1 MLNVKTSVLF
11 EFANFLADEAAK
23 ISCKYFRQ
31 SLSIDSKENKT
42 PVTIADREIEL
53 HLRELIKQH
62 YPEHGII
69 GEEFAN
75 SAENAAFC
83 WVLDPIDGTVAFSTG
98 KPTFTTLVA
107 LLQNDLP
114 ILSIIDQAISNERF
128 SALVGSPAQLNQ
140 QCLQTSKVNKLAD
153 VRLNATTP
161 YMFTTN
167 DEKSKFEL
175 LRKQVRLT
183 SFGGDAYAFGLL
195 AAGHIDIIMEA
206 DLQYYDIAAL
216 IPIITASGGVISDW
230 QGNPLSREFNGQCL
244 ACANIELQQQ
254 ALQVINQIK

>member
-1 MLNVKTSVLF
+1 MSTNLPATLF

-23 ISCKYFRQ
+23 ISRKYFRQ
-31 SLSIDSKENKT
+31 PLLIDSKENKT

-53 HLRELIKQH
+53 RLRELIKQH

-75 SAENAAFC
+75 NAESAEFC

-107 LLQNDLP
+107 LLQDDMP
-114 ILSIIDQAISNERF
+114 VLSVIDQAISHERF
-128 SALVGSPAQLNQ
+128 SALAGNSAHLNQ
-140 QCLQTSKVNKLAD
+140 QILQTSQVNKLCD

-161 YMFTTN
+161 YMFTT
-167 DEKSKFEL
+167 DYERAKFEL
-175 LRKQVRLT
+175 LRQKVRLT

-206 DLQYYDIAAL
+206 DLQYYDVAAL

-230 QGNPLSREFNGQCL
+230 QGKSLNREFNGQCL
-244 ACANIELQQQ
+244 ACANLELQQQ
-254 ALQVINQIK
+254 ALHIINSI

>member
-1 MLNVKTSVLF
+1 MLNFKTSALF

-23 ISCKYFRQ
+23 ISRKYFRQ
-31 SLSIDSKENKT
+31 PLLIDSKENKT
-42 PVTIADREIEL
+42 PVTVADREIEL
-53 HLRELIKQH
+53 RLRELIKQH

-75 SAENAAFC
+75 SGESAEFC

-107 LLQNDLP
+107 LLQNGLP
-114 ILSIIDQAISNERF
+114 ILSVIDQAISHERF
-128 SALVGSPAQLNQ
+128 SALVGIPAQLNQ
-140 QCLQTSKVNKLAD
+140 QFLQTSKVNKLVD

-206 DLQYYDIAAL
+206 DLQYYDVAAL

-244 ACANIELQQQ
+244 ACANLELQQQ
-254 ALQVINQIK
+254 ALQIINSI

>member
-1 MLNVKTSVLF
+1 MSINLSTVLF

-23 ISCKYFRQ
+23 ISRKYFRQ
-31 SLSIDSKENKT
+31 PLLIDSKENKT

-53 HLRELIKQH
+53 RLRELIKQH
-62 YPEHGII
+62 SPEHGII

-75 SAENAAFC
+75 SAESAEYC

-107 LLQNDLP
+107 LLHNGVPL
-114 ILSIIDQAISNERF
+114 LSVIDQAISQERF
-128 SALVGSPAQLNQ
+128 SALAGNVAQLNGQ
-140 QCLQTSKVNKLAD
+140 NLATSAVKQLSD

-161 YMFTTN
+161 YMFTS
-167 DEKSKFEL
+167 DYERECFE
-175 LRKQVRLT
+175 RVRQQVRLT
-183 SFGGDAYAFGLL
+183 AFGGDAYAFGLL

-206 DLQYYDIAAL
+206 DLQYYDVAAL

-230 QGNPLSREFNGQCL
+230 QGNPLTREFNGQCL
-244 ACANIELQQQ
+244 ACANLELQQQ
-254 ALQVINQIK
+254 VLKVIKSI